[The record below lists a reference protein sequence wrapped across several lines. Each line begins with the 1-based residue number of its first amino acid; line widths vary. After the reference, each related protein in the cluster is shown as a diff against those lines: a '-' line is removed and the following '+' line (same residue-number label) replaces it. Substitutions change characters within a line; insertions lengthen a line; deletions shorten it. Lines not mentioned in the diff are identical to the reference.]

1 MHGRLIL
8 TLSALILFA
17 VGAAALF
24 AADELARLFDAGSSK
39 GLALA
44 IQLAGC
50 GLLGF
55 AALNWMSRGIRIGG
69 IYARPIGIG
78 NLLLFTTTSL
88 TVGKA
93 ALAGTLPIVVTAVG
107 VILALLAIAFAWLVF
122 VHDPLAE
129 PVPTRSRG

>member
-17 VGAAALF
+17 VGGAALF
-24 AADELARLFDAGSSK
+24 AADEVARLFAAGASK
-39 GLALA
+39 GLAFA
-44 IQLAGC
+44 IQLTGC

-55 AALNWMSRGIRIGG
+55 AALNWMSRGNRIGG

-78 NLLLFTTTSL
+78 NLLLFTTAGL
-88 TVGKA
+88 TIGKA
-93 ALAGTLPIVVTAVG
+93 TLAGSLPVIVTAVG
-107 VILALLAIAFAWLVF
+107 IIFAILAIAFAWLVF

-129 PVPTRSRG
+129 HVGMKSGS